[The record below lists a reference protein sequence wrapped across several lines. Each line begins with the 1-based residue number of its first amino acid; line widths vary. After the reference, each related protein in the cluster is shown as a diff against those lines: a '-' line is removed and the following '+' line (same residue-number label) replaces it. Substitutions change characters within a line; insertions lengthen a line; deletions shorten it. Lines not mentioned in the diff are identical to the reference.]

1 MMGPCS
7 AIHTCGV
14 SPPGA
19 CCPLLVPLQVKQGAI
34 AISLIKGMRVRT
46 DGPQLISQMVNR

>member
-1 MMGPCS
+1 MGPCS